1 MPYRDLQVLGSLL
14 EQGDWCVERP
24 SAAGCSPPA
33 MIKIARS
40 SIKGAKLFLL
50 LEADDGTKSTL
61 EVEISDFTVPEDY
74 DPTRAATKTTRVI
87 ITSLIDS
94 RRKREIRAASDNGYW
109 QTDSSGNVGITI
121 ARRAD
126 APPGWPCYEMAPYG
140 YAEHIERHGS
150 GSNRLR
156 TEHVAQPQALEP
168 GDLLATGERVL
179 SLPRSG
185 TNGSVLVHMTGGTNG
200 HWISMAAR
208 LPIALLVQYGDVPG
222 EMWTLG

>member
-1 MPYRDLQVLGSLL
+1 MPYKDLQVLGSLL
-14 EQGDWCVERP
+14 DQGDWCVERP
-24 SAAGCSPPA
+24 PTAGCSPPA
-33 MIKIARS
+33 MVKIVRS
-40 SIKGAKLFLL
+40 SIKGAMLFLL
-50 LEADDGTKSTL
+50 LETDDGAKSTL

-74 DPTRAATKTTRVI
+74 DPTRAATKTTR
-87 ITSLIDS
+87 ITIASLVDS
-94 RRKREIRAASDNGYW
+94 LRKREIRAGIASGYW
-109 QTDSSGNVGITI
+109 QTDSSGNVGII
-121 ARRAD
+121 LARRAD

-168 GDLLATGERVL
+168 GDLLATGDRVL
-179 SLPRSG
+179 SHPRSG

-200 HWISMAAR
+200 CWISMAAR

-222 EMWTLG
+222 EMWALE